1 LIEWLIAVLLVIGT
15 AFMVTSSVGL
25 LRLPDFYTRMHGPT
39 KAATLGVICVL
50 LAAVLFFSVK
60 QDLFSIRQVLAV
72 VFLFVTAPVGA
83 HMLTKA
89 ARARGVTFDPR
100 TRIESERV
108 DGTVAR

>member
-1 LIEWLIAVLLVIGT
+1 MIEWLIVVLLIIGT

-50 LAAVLFFSVK
+50 LAAVLYFSVE
-60 QDLFSIRQVLAV
+60 QDIFSIREVLAV
-72 VFLFVTAPVGA
+72 AFIFVTAPVGA

-89 ARARGVTFDPR
+89 ARARGVRFDPR
-100 TRIESERV
+100 TTIENERGRWPV
-108 DGTVAR
+108 